1 MQEIWKPIVGWEG
14 LYEVSNLG
22 NIRSLDKY
30 VNSGI
35 KNNTKVLRKGQLLK
49 TRINQGYLEVTLT
62 HNNKRKYCKVHR
74 LVAQAFIPNPDN
86 LPQIN
91 HKDENP
97 LNNNAGNLE
106 WCTAQYNCSYGN
118 RNKNIYK
125 NTRSISIAINQ
136 YDLNN
141 NLIRTYKSIAEA
153 SKSVNKSTY
162 SIRRYCDGIT
172 NDKNYIWKYAKK

>member
-35 KNNTKVLRKGQLLK
+35 KNNIKVLRKGQLLK
-49 TRINQGYLEVTLT
+49 IRINQGYLEVTLT

-74 LVAQAFIPNPDN
+74 LVAQTFIPNPDN

-97 LNNNAGNLE
+97 LNNNVENLE
-106 WCTAQYNCSYGN
+106 WCTAKYNCNYGTRNN
-118 RNKNIYK
+118 RIYNKTSFRKGHIPWCK
-125 NTRSISIAINQ
+125 
-136 YDLNN
+136 
-141 NLIRTYKSIAEA
+141 
-153 SKSVNKSTY
+153 
-162 SIRRYCDGIT
+162 G
-172 NDKNYIWKYAKK
+172 KKLK